1 MNWLTERILRLE
13 DDVRLYSAQCVAQAQ
28 ETKAVKE
35 SLAEAT
41 MELEVTKLL
50 VPMISWLKHVDISL
64 QTIVMEK
71 QKLYQQWTSSL
82 IGMSRRDE
90 AYASMQTAVKYVK
103 PHLIF

>member
-1 MNWLTERILRLE
+1 MYLNWLTERILRLE

-50 VPMISWLKHVDISL
+50 IPTITQLKHVGVSL
-64 QTIVMEK
+64 R
-71 QKLYQQWTSSL
+71 LSSWRNRSFTNS
-82 IGMSRRDE
+82 G
-90 AYASMQTAVKYVK
+90 QAV
-103 PHLIF
+103 